1 MTTENSTS
9 QPLPADASLADVMRR
24 LLSLRAVQWDALVRV
39 VLSVRAPDDLDARGD
54 IAWDRV
60 TPRDLDVPVTE
71 ESLRAWLSASPPRVA
86 LQWLGWLFDVRDPR
100 AVTREGLVRLVAEL
114 YPDGLVELFGGSPPH
129 DPLVHGLYAVA
140 GDRLGEACARAL
152 VANLHSG
159 YCTTMELATD
169 GACVAYLRGTTEVM
183 SAHEF
188 SQLGHHLLARATV
201 SDAVRAAYGDALVAL
216 VKRLTNKHARELW
229 VFTPLVDARPLEEA
243 LRASTK
249 RPKVWERLVTLACA
263 QGLPQGATALAAM
276 LGDKK
281 LAGHAAAALASMG
294 EVGANAA
301 RAWLDAQGAKASRG
315 AELARILV
323 SLPPCATSLWAG
335 DLYALPRFGRSPRE
349 DLFEAPP
356 SGSTRHTPTPL
367 AVLEAALVEKPVSDL
382 LSPDG
387 WADLLQ
393 IVALDPQLTNVAHA
407 WQKAHARGLLG
418 RGADPAAMVAALDTL
433 HWDAVITR
441 HYPATAWGIGWALLW
456 ANAGRDVFRHAVAR
470 FESSA
475 VVSYLGTR
483 DRHFTKPLT
492 ELQPPW
498 APSMLCLLRHYG
510 ADRNETAWLGAPP
523 VLAALTTPGA
533 TVALEAPSAD
543 LWIVGEVS
551 RATRFTVT
559 FRGKVAL
566 TVDVAAERW
575 KVTGPA
581 KAEGATPP
589 LDAARGVRFA
599 IETARDAA
607 YVGIDGAI
615 VHGAL
620 SKLPSKVAAVT
631 VTAEGEGAQVT
642 SLTLR
647 AKYTARAAEA
657 VGELFSD
664 LDAAQGYTEVAGQ
677 RSPEAAHCLAA
688 CALLLDEA
696 RATMAREA
704 LATMKG
710 DGLDAWKRLVR
721 DGVKV
726 EAPSAAP
733 AVASTEFT
741 VRSFEDV
748 VRVFHDARMGVKAKS
763 KKPAEFKRGQIE
775 RGDLEYASFGPK
787 PAAEDWGARTAVPWP
802 AVYLGDQ
809 APDFDEVRYFVEALA
824 DLPALC
830 RKGRG
835 THADVACVRVKGRY
849 AIASMALMSGDDGDD
864 DGFWRVV
871 GAAWKVDEGWAWA
884 LFEGPDEAILPLLG
898 MKALPPRVEW
908 TRADV
913 TVGNW

>member
-1 MTTENSTS
+1 MNTENPTS

-24 LLSLRAVQWDALVRV
+24 LLSLRAVHWDALVRA

-54 IAWDRV
+54 IVWDRV
-60 TPRDLDVPVTE
+60 TPRDLEVPVTE
-71 ESLRAWLSASPPRVA
+71 ASLRAWLSTAPPRVA
-86 LQWLGWLFDVRDPR
+86 VRWLGWLFDVRDPR
-100 AVTREGLVRLVAEL
+100 AVTREDLVRLVAEL
-114 YPDGLVELFGGSPPH
+114 YPDALVELFGGSPPH
-129 DPLVHGLYAVA
+129 DPLVRGLYTIA
-140 GDRLGEACARAL
+140 GDRLGESCARAL
-152 VANLHSG
+152 VANPHNG
-159 YCTTMELATD
+159 FCTTMQLATE

-183 SAHEF
+183 SPHEF
-188 SQLGHHLLARATV
+188 GQLGHHLLKRSSV
-201 SDAVRAAYGDALVAL
+201 SEAVRAAYGEALVAL
-216 VKRLTNKHARELW
+216 VKRLTNKHAPELW
-229 VFTPLVDARPLEEA
+229 VFTPLVDAKPLEEA

-249 RPKVWERLVTLACA
+249 RPKVWARLVTLVCA
-263 QGLPQGATALAAM
+263 QGLPQGAKALAAM

-301 RAWLDAQGAKASRG
+301 RAWLDTQGAKPSRG
-315 AELARILV
+315 AELARLLAA
-323 SLPPCATSLWAG
+323 LPPCATSLWAG

-349 DLFEAPP
+349 DLFEAPL
-356 SGSTRHTPTPL
+356 SVTTRHPPTPL
-367 AVLEAALVEKPVSDL
+367 AVLEAALGEKPVSDL
-382 LSPDG
+382 LSPEG

-393 IVALDPQLTNVAHA
+393 IIALDPQLTNVAHA

-418 RGADPAAMVAALDTL
+418 RGANPAAMLAALDTL
-433 HWDAVITR
+433 HWDAVTTR
-441 HYPATAWGIGWALLW
+441 HYPATSWGIGWVLLW
-456 ANAGRDVFRHAVAR
+456 AHAGRDVFRHAAAR
-470 FESSA
+470 FELSA
-475 VVSYLGTR
+475 VVSYLGAR
-483 DRHFTKPLT
+483 ERHFTKPLT
-492 ELQPPW
+492 ELEPSW

-510 ADRNETAWLGAPP
+510 SERHETAWLGAPP

-533 TVALEAPSAD
+533 TVELAAPSAD

-559 FRGKVAL
+559 FRGNVAL

-575 KVTGPA
+575 KVSGPA

-620 SKLPSKVAAVT
+620 SKLPSKVASVT
-631 VTAEGEGAQVT
+631 VSVEGEGAQVT
-642 SLTLR
+642 SLTLH

-696 RATMAREA
+696 RATMARDA

-710 DGLDAWKRLVR
+710 DGLDVWQRLGR

-726 EAPSAAP
+726 EAPSAKPAAAP
-733 AVASTEFT
+733 TEFT

-775 RGDLEYASFGPK
+775 RGDLEYASYGPK

-802 AVYLGDQ
+802 AVYLGEE
-809 APDFDEVRYFVEALA
+809 APDFDEVRYFVDALA
-824 DLPALC
+824 ALPALC

-835 THADVACVRVKGRY
+835 THADVACVRAKGRY
-849 AIASMALMSGDDGDD
+849 AIASMELMPANEEYDDGP
-864 DGFWRVV
+864 WRVV

-898 MKALPPRVEW
+898 MKVLPPRVEW
-908 TRADV
+908 ARADV